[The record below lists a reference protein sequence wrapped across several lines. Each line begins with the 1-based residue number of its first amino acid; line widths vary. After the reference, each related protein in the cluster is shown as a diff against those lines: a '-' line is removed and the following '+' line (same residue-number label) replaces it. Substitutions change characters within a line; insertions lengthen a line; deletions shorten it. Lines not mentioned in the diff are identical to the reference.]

1 MAKGDGARREA
12 KKPKKDKTK
21 SSAAPTTLDV
31 LRARPSPMVP
41 AGKQKSRD
49 S

>member
-21 SSAAPTTLDV
+21 PAATPTTLDV
-31 LRARPSPMVP
+31 LRARPTTMVP
-41 AGKQKSRD
+41 SGKKK
-49 S
+49 

>member
-21 SSAAPTTLDV
+21 ATAAPTTLDV
-31 LRARPSPMVP
+31 LRSRPSSMVP
-41 AGKQKSRD
+41 AGKQKSRE